1 MSSEIQLLI
10 ETLTATREDVAGV
23 REQIEKK
30 TVAGP
35 TLKALQTEVVQL
47 KGSLVGLT
55 AASIRNA
62 AETGAKATVADLNNA
77 ASALRMAAEGGLDT
91 RKALGRGKVATI
103 ALAALLSLLAAFT
116 GGVSMAGIL
125 SRTYPALV
133 TLVVPPKVLTPRDC
147 TEQNGLI
154 GEQNG
159 KSYCSIWFK

>member
-30 TVAGP
+30 TVSGP
-35 TLKALQTEVVQL
+35 TLKALQTEVAQL

-62 AETGAKATVADLNNA
+62 AETGAKATVADLSNA
-77 ASALRMAAEGGLDT
+77 TSALRMAAQGGLET
-91 RKALGRGKVATI
+91 RKALGRWKATAI
-103 ALAALLSLLAAFT
+103 ALAAFLSLLAAFT
-116 GGVSMAGIL
+116 LGISMAGIL
-125 SRTYPALV
+125 ARTYPTLV
-133 TLVVPPKVLTPRDC
+133 TLAVSPKILTPTDC
-147 TEQNGLI
+147 TEQNGSI

-159 KSYCSIWFK
+159 KSYCYIWFK

>member
-35 TLKALQTEVVQL
+35 TLKALQTEVAQL

-77 ASALRMAAEGGLDT
+77 ASALRIAAQGGLET
-91 RKALGRGKVATI
+91 RKALGRWKVTAI
-103 ALAALLSLLAAFT
+103 ALAAFLSLLAAFV
-116 GGVSMAGIL
+116 GGAALIRSGLPLNTEAG
-125 SRTYPALV
+125 
-133 TLVVPPKVLTPRDC
+133 C
-147 TEQNGLI
+147 
-154 GEQNG
+154 
-159 KSYCSIWFK
+159 SYRGGNLGSQPDGRSVCYFWIE

>member
-35 TLKALQTEVVQL
+35 TLKALQTEVAQL

-77 ASALRMAAEGGLDT
+77 ASALRMAAQGGLDA
-91 RKALGRGKVATI
+91 RKALGRWKVAAI
-103 ALAALLSLLAAFT
+103 ALAAFLSLLAAFV
-116 GGVSMAGIL
+116 GGA
-125 SRTYPALV
+125 ALV
-133 TLVVPPKVLTPRDC
+133 RSGLPLNTEAGCSYRGGTLGSQPDGRSVC
-147 TEQNGLI
+147 YFWIQ
-154 GEQNG
+154 
-159 KSYCSIWFK
+159 

>member
-35 TLKALQTEVVQL
+35 TLKALQTEVAQL

-62 AETGAKATVADLNNA
+62 AETGAKATAADLSNA
-77 ASALRMAAEGGLDT
+77 TSALRMAAQEELET
-91 RKALGRGKVATI
+91 RKALGRWKVAAI
-103 ALAALLSLLAAFT
+103 ALAAFLSLLAAFV
-116 GGVSMAGIL
+116 GGAAFMKSGLPLTTEAGCSYL
-125 SRTYPALV
+125 GGDLGSRPDGRSLCYFWI
-133 TLVVPPKVLTPRDC
+133 
-147 TEQNGLI
+147 Q
-154 GEQNG
+154 
-159 KSYCSIWFK
+159 

>member
-30 TVAGP
+30 TVSGP
-35 TLKALQTEVVQL
+35 TLKALQAEVAQL

-62 AETGAKATVADLNNA
+62 AETGAKATAADLSNA
-77 ASALRMAAEGGLDT
+77 TSALRMAAQGGLET
-91 RKALGRGKVATI
+91 RKALGRWKVAAI
-103 ALAALLSLLAAFT
+103 ALSALLSLLAAFT
-116 GGVSMAGIL
+116 GGISMAGML
-125 SRTYPALV
+125 ARTYPALV
-133 TLVVPPKVLTPRDC
+133 TLVVPTKVLTPTDC
-147 TEQNGLI
+147 KEQNGLI

-159 KSYCSIWFK
+159 KSYCAILFK

>member
-35 TLKALQTEVVQL
+35 TLKALQTEVAQL

-55 AASIRNA
+55 AASVRNA
-62 AETGAKATVADLNNA
+62 AETGAKATAVDLSNA
-77 ASALRMAAEGGLDT
+77 ASALRMVAEGGLDT
-91 RKALGRGKVATI
+91 RKALGRWKVAAI

-116 GGVSMAGIL
+116 GGLSIAGML
-125 SRTYPALV
+125 ARTYPAFV
-133 TLVVPPKVLTPRDC
+133 TLVVPPKVLTRTDC
-147 TEQNGLI
+147 TEQGGSI

-159 KSYCSIWFK
+159 KSYCYVWFK